1 MRKQGRLNQQYWK
14 YPFEPSH
21 SVVCVRINSK
31 GWPDVRISDVRNGER
46 EESEMT
52 VSDSRE
58 AKVSRFQDAIDGF
71 MSEPSPSQP
80 DRILLEQLMVGDER

>member
-1 MRKQGRLNQQYWK
+1 M
-14 YPFEPSH
+14 
-21 SVVCVRINSK
+21 
-31 GWPDVRISDVRNGER
+31 
-46 EESEMT
+46 

-58 AKVSRFQDAIDGF
+58 AKVSRFQDAVDDF